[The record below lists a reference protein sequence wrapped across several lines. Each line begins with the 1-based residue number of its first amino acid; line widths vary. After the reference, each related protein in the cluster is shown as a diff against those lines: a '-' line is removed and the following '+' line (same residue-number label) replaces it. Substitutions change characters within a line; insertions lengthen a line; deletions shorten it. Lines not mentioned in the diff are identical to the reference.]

1 MAHAVFKQEVARLL
15 TEHRRTRTPD
25 LAQAAA
31 RLQVLEQEIAHIM
44 TAIKAGIFTPSTKA
58 ALEEAEA
65 ERARLRQMVQG
76 SPKRLEQVATIL
88 PDIAAR
94 FKRVVED
101 LATVTQHQVDKAR
114 GILRD
119 LVGPTIPL
127 YPTADGATRFLTAEL
142 AGDYA
147 GLVRLACGPKLNIN
161 PLFRIR

>member
-1 MAHAVFKQEVARLL
+1 MV
-15 TEHRRTRTPD
+15 
-25 LAQAAA
+25 
-31 RLQVLEQEIAHIM
+31 
-44 TAIKAGIFTPSTKA
+44 
-58 ALEEAEA
+58 
-65 ERARLRQMVQG
+65 ERFQRM
-76 SPKRLEQVATIL
+76 
-88 PDIAAR
+88 
-94 FKRVVED
+94 VED

-127 YPTADGATRFLTAEL
+127 YPSADGAERFLTAEL